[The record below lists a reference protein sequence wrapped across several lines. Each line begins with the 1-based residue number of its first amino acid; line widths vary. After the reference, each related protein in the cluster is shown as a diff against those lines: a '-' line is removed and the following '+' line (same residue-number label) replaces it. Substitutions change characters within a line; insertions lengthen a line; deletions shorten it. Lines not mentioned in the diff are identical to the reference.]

1 MANLKKTKRPVKSP
15 KRPKFRYVVKVVETA
30 EYLTAVESDKKLPW
44 SKIKEV
50 AERRRIAGKLS
61 FNGVTDVDMWVC
73 GAYCDGIS
81 MSQKES
87 SRKIVK

>member
-50 AERRRIAGKLS
+50 AERRRIAGELS
-61 FNGVTDVDMWVC
+61 FSGVTDVDSWVSEVYVY
-73 GAYCDGIS
+73 GVRS
-81 MSQKES
+81 ES
-87 SRKIVK
+87 